1 MIVIIKLNYEKSVY
15 INLVLILVAAVTFSV
30 PLVDFN
36 EFSSTIG
43 NASGQSNFQVN
54 LPPVI
59 YVISPIEGDINRTV
73 ILNASISDPDGN
85 VSTII
90 WNQEDQSGPVKMN
103 ITQDKQS
110 MSFIPTQNVTY
121 VFSVEAIDNNGS
133 ATLESI
139 QVTTGHD

>member
-59 YVISPIEGDINRTV
+59 SVISPIEGDINRTV

-110 MSFIPTQNVTY
+110 MSFIPTHNVTY

>member
-1 MIVIIKLNYEKSVY
+1 MIVIIKLTYEKSVY

-30 PLVDFN
+30 LLVDFN

-43 NASGQSNFQVN
+43 NAFGQSNFQVN

-59 YVISPIEGDINRTV
+59 SVISPIEGDINRTV

>member
-43 NASGQSNFQVN
+43 NASGQSNYQVN

-59 YVISPIEGDINRTV
+59 SVISPIEGNINRTV

>member
-43 NASGQSNFQVN
+43 NAFGQSNFQVN

-59 YVISPIEGDINRTV
+59 SVISPIEGDINRTV

-90 WNQEDQSGPVKMN
+90 WNQEDESGPVKMN

>member
-30 PLVDFN
+30 LLVDFN

-43 NASGQSNFQVN
+43 NAFGQSNFQVN

-59 YVISPIEGDINRTV
+59 SVISPIEGDINRTV

-90 WNQEDQSGPVKMN
+90 WNQEDESGPVKMN

>member
-59 YVISPIEGDINRTV
+59 SVISPIEGNINRTV

-90 WNQEDQSGPVKMN
+90 WNQEDESGPVKMN

>member
-30 PLVDFN
+30 LLVDFN

-43 NASGQSNFQVN
+43 NAFGQSNFQVN

-59 YVISPIEGDINRTV
+59 SVISPIEGDINRTV

>member
-59 YVISPIEGDINRTV
+59 SVISPIEGDINRTV

>member
-59 YVISPIEGDINRTV
+59 SVISPIEGDINRIV

-90 WNQEDQSGPVKMN
+90 WNQEDESGPVKMN

>member
-59 YVISPIEGDINRTV
+59 SVISPIEGNINRTV

>member
-59 YVISPIEGDINRTV
+59 SVISPIEGDINRTV

-90 WNQEDQSGPVKMN
+90 WNQEDESGPVKMN